1 MSRKQ
6 ASDKLLS
13 GLKLALEIAGMIVMI
28 LPLFIRKRK

>member
-6 ASDKLLS
+6 AGDKLLT
-13 GLKLALEIAGMIVMI
+13 ALTVAVEILGMIVMI